1 MGSSVRESARRILE
15 LCKDKEKL
23 KKERADAKKLRTKI
37 VGAGN
42 TMDSYGDKFLSAPN
56 DVDARRDGPAKDGF
70 ARPANPYSTP
80 AERDGMTNFNS
91 IGSYDPYSSNKPLSE
106 KIGVIL
112 GDVDKIKEGD
122 KPDVIKQKLATNGSR
137 KFAYQA
143 AADNRRRLPQPR
155 RADAPAAQEPADCPG
170 HERQGLG
177 EPRK

>member
-1 MGSSVRESARRILE
+1 MVSAVRLLVRESARRTLE

-37 VGAGN
+37 VGVGN

-56 DVDARRDGPAKDGF
+56 DIDAKRDGPTKDGF
-70 ARPANPYSTP
+70 SRPSNPYSGPT
-80 AERDGMTNFNS
+80 EREGMTNFNS

-122 KPDVIKQKLATNGSR
+122 KPEVIKQKLTQSGSR
-137 KFAYQA
+137 KLANQA
-143 AADNRRRLPQPR
+143 ANNR
-155 RADAPAAQEPADCPG
+155 
-170 HERQGLG
+170 
-177 EPRK
+177 